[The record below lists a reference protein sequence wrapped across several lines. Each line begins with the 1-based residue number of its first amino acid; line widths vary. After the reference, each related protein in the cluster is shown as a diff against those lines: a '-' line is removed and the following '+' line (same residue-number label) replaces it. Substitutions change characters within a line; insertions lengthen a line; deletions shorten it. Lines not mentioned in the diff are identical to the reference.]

1 MSTPTKKASPAI
13 ERFVMGV
20 NETAL
25 ADEWRK
31 GELAEGLCAKRFYDG
46 VIKGHGVQLAW
57 LGKQANGDKRSNEA
71 QAAFDFVRH
80 VFAVYKVGAECAAQV
95 FDKNV
100 KGDEVLSPD
109 GRKPQAKRALQ
120 QSVLGSKEWGAF
132 LKRLALIESDGAV
145 EKRGA
150 AERKTDKD
158 FVLDRA
164 KAVVNRLMRDAEK
177 HDGSID
183 LKDAPTLAKAMVD
196 MFATFGLKVS
206 LPGVDNSK

>member
-25 ADEWRK
+25 ADAWRK

-46 VIKGHGVQLAW
+46 VIKAHGVQLSW
-57 LGKQANGDKRSNEA
+57 LGKQENGDKRSNEA
-71 QAAFDFVRH
+71 QAAFNFVRH
-80 VFAVYKVGAECAAQV
+80 VFAVYKVGSACAAQV

-100 KGDEVLSPD
+100 KGHEVLSPD
-109 GRKPQAKRALQ
+109 GRKPQTNRALK

-132 LKRLALIESDGAV
+132 LKRLALIENDGAV

-150 AERKTDKD
+150 AEHKTDKD
-158 FVLDRA
+158 FVLNRA
-164 KAVVNRLMRDAEK
+164 KAVVNRLTRDAEK

-183 LKDAPTLAKAMVD
+183 LMDSQKLAKALVET
-196 MFATFGLKVS
+196 FAAFGLK
-206 LPGVDNSK
+206 L

>member
-25 ADEWRK
+25 ADAWRK

-46 VIKGHGVQLAW
+46 VIKAHGVQLAW
-57 LGKQANGDKRSNEA
+57 LGQQANGDKRSNEA

-80 VFAVYKVGAECAAQV
+80 VFAVYKVGAVCAAQV

-100 KGDEVLSPD
+100 KGDTVLSPD

-132 LKRLALIESDGAV
+132 LKRLALIEADGVV

-150 AERKTDKD
+150 AERKSDAD
-158 FVLDRA
+158 YVIDRA
-164 KAVVNRLMRDAEK
+164 SAVVNRLMRDAEK

-183 LKDAPTLAKAMVD
+183 PVSAQKLAKRIVD
-196 MFATFGLKVS
+196 VFATFGLKVP